1 MATTK
6 PKTKKL
12 VYEQSKV
19 AVKQSGEHT
28 LPNIGLVT
36 VENVHASKRKHGQG
50 KVTLKLP
57 NGTLQEFP
65 PSIINAIWINS

>member
-19 AVKQSGEHT
+19 AVKQSGELLRPKGRSFLH
-28 LPNIGLVT
+28 
-36 VENVHASKRKHGQG
+36 R
-50 KVTLKLP
+50 
-57 NGTLQEFP
+57 
-65 PSIINAIWINS
+65 